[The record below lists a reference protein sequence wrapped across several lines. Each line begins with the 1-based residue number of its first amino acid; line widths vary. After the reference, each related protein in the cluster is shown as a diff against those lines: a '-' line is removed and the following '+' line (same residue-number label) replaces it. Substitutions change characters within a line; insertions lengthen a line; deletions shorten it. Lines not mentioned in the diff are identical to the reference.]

1 MKAMLSLT
9 VILLFFAKNIV
20 VENSSEMYL
29 DINLYDLV
37 TELLYKM
44 ESLKEGQG
52 SLMFKVFL
60 LCLFLF
66 VPRIGMQ
73 DIAIFIKVSDFL
85 VG

>member
-9 VILLFFAKNIV
+9 VILQFFAKNIV

-52 SLMFKVFL
+52 SPMCKGFFAML
-60 LCLFLF
+60 
-66 VPRIGMQ
+66 
-73 DIAIFIKVSDFL
+73 VSFRSRHRNARYCHL
-85 VG
+85 YKGE

>member
-1 MKAMLSLT
+1 MLSLT
-9 VILLFFAKNIV
+9 VILQFFAKNIV

-52 SLMFKVFL
+52 SPMFKGFL

-66 VPRIGMQ
+66 VPGIGMQ
-73 DIAIFIKVSDFL
+73 DIAILIKVSDFL

>member
-9 VILLFFAKNIV
+9 VILQFFAKNIV

-44 ESLKEGQG
+44 ESLKEGQD
-52 SLMFKVFL
+52 SPMFKAFFAML
-60 LCLFLF
+60 
-66 VPRIGMQ
+66 
-73 DIAIFIKVSDFL
+73 VSFRSTHRNARYCHL
-85 VG
+85 YKGE